1 MSFTSSNSGAGENV
15 RNTMRDLGIAIA
27 NDIASD
33 VPSDLE
39 LFTARPCASCGYV
52 KSHRQGVPFQ
62 EFNESHY
69 TCLCGIFSDSVICC
83 IRGYE
88 NLLMAIPILAIY
100 TNLPTSYYWH
110 LENAVYSELNIRL
123 ARLNDDLVQQCSQ
136 VKIYA
141 MNSVPYLS
149 NRVSP
154 VFVDDYTCA

>member
-1 MSFTSSNSGAGENV
+1 MSFTSSNSSAGENV
-15 RNTMRDLGIAIA
+15 RNTMRDLEIAIA
-27 NDIASD
+27 NDIAND
-33 VPSDLE
+33 APSDLE

-154 VFVDDYTCA
+154 VFVFALEK

>member
-1 MSFTSSNSGAGENV
+1 
-15 RNTMRDLGIAIA
+15 
-27 NDIASD
+27 
-33 VPSDLE
+33 
-39 LFTARPCASCGYV
+39 
-52 KSHRQGVPFQ
+52 
-62 EFNESHY
+62 
-69 TCLCGIFSDSVICC
+69 
-83 IRGYE
+83 
-88 NLLMAIPILAIY
+88 MAIPILAIY

-123 ARLNDDLVQQCSQ
+123 AGLNDDLVQQCSQ